1 MLKVTDAWFKQLVME
16 YGRAI
21 NLSRDGWME
30 EGCLGA
36 GGFGT
41 VMLYENK
48 ITKEQVALKRCRLE
62 LNSHNRKRWQ
72 QEVEIM
78 KRLHH
83 PNLVSARDVPPALD
97 VSDDELP
104 LLAMEFCSGGD
115 LRKVLNAPES
125 CCGLKET
132 TVLQIAGD
140 VAAAVEFLHSHRIIH
155 RDLKPENIVINHV
168 DRKVIYKLI
177 DLGYAKELDQAS
189 MATTFVGTLKYLE
202 NLALLIVLKW
212 TPSTLIYRRVD
223 RKCIHF
229 VIQLLNYL
237 TELNIQNQLIIGVLA
252 QFYLNAL
259 LVHNVVFKKG
269 ADDICAFFDVKVPN
283 TLCRQL
289 QDKFVSLLRLLL
301 LWDPKRR
308 GGLVLDNG
316 KRECFDM
323 LEKIVNTVVVHVF
336 PIATATLISF
346 EVFPSETVDDL
357 KVKLSEAT
365 GVKEEHELLT
375 VSGQLLES
383 NGLVMDI
390 CNRDSKFEGDCLLFL
405 ISTGNGS
412 LSPPPIFA
420 LPGTVHGMVTEPKTL
435 MSYEDLKKAFAVGV
449 NFCWEQRRIN
459 ILLIEGFRAAQISL
473 LHLNSRLGQVK
484 NDVTTELKK
493 LEAKVDF
500 FNSSLLFPVD
510 DKVFR
515 AWKRAQKKVAS
526 FQNNDVLAL
535 LNSTMVLQG
544 KIVESQ
550 KGPYASGTQ
559 AKSKVDGM
567 YSNVLQLF
575 EDLRQGDRR
584 PADSQKI
591 VAVILQFL
599 AQKEKLHKDILSRLS
614 KIISC
619 KSEIREMMIK
629 LDKAKSKLLERQQE
643 LEEMQNQRQAD
654 LWKILQSMVRFRLVL
669 ASNDFLGCVVDRILL
684 AFLLIFFY
692 SQKQRSQDSRRISS
706 GSCTTESIVL
716 IEESSRG
723 FEKFAEVVENLK
735 LDQINETL
743 NLDWEFL
750 EEDSGPDDKKWEGRP
765 AS

>member
-1 MLKVTDAWFKQLVME
+1 ME

-30 EGCLGA
+30 ERCLGA

-125 CCGLKET
+125 CCGLKEI

-140 VAAAVEFLHSHRIIH
+140 IAAAVEFLHSHRIIH
-155 RDLKPENIVINHV
+155 RDLKPENVVINQV

-189 MATTFVGTLKYLE
+189 MATTFVGTLKYLAPE
-202 NLALLIVLKW
+202 LLDRVEYTKSVDYWSFGTVLFECITGVRPFLPELSPVKW
-212 TPSTLIYRRVD
+212 
-223 RKCIHF
+223 
-229 VIQLLNYL
+229 
-237 TELNIQNQLIIGVLA
+237 
-252 QFYLNAL
+252 
-259 LVHNVVFKKG
+259 HNVVFKKG
-269 ADDICAFFDVKVPN
+269 ADDICAFFDVKGEVQFSSVLPVPN

-375 VSGQLLES
+375 VSGQLLDS

-459 ILLIEGFRAAQISL
+459 LLLIEGFRAAQISL

-484 NDVTTELKK
+484 NDVTSELKK

-500 FNSSLLFPVD
+500 FNSSLQFDLECYEENISLMKN

-567 YSNVLQLF
+567 YNNVLQLF

-619 KSEIREMMIK
+619 KSEVREMMIK

-654 LWKILQSMVRFRLVL
+654 LWKILQSM
-669 ASNDFLGCVVDRILL
+669 
-684 AFLLIFFY
+684 
-692 SQKQRSQDSRRISS
+692 RSQDSRRISS
-706 GSCTTESIVL
+706 GSCTSLSSPDISCTESIVL